1 MAKLGR
7 GQSSSCAHP
16 VLDLYTSVDGRLVDV
31 ASLQFEVLDLSSG
44 APGTAPRLVSA
55 RRALDPTQS
64 CPDGARLARGHYAAS
79 WTAPGDEPLGTHE
92 IRWHFRVAPGA
103 PEYTFV
109 EEFELVPVVPELPG
123 AGYCTVADLRA
134 EGVTEHQ
141 ASDDR
146 LRALIEEASQ
156 TIDRLTGW
164 WFEPRWRRLRVD
176 GRGTPSIEPPAPPI
190 RLDRILIYGTE
201 LSRREEAI
209 SVRGAP
215 VGPGFDAPLI
225 RRTRGHFP
233 REPGS
238 VELEGVFGYTE
249 EDGTELGRTP
259 LEIRRACILLVIR
272 LLPRLGDID
281 AVDDARNR
289 WRVVEER
296 TRDQAI
302 KFAPLARPGQLTGD
316 TAIDDLLAGYMRP
329 AGLGAA

>member
-1 MAKLGR
+1 MARLGR

-31 ASLQFEVLDLSSG
+31 AVLEFEVFHLG
-44 APGTAPRLVSA
+44 AMPGAAPRLVSD
-55 RRALDPTQS
+55 RRALDSTQG
-64 CPDGARLARGHYAAS
+64 CPDGARLARGHYAAD

-92 IRWHFRVAPGA
+92 IRWHFRLAPDA

-109 EEFELVPVVPELPG
+109 EEFEVVPVVPELPG

-141 ASDDR
+141 ASDAR

-164 WFEPRWRRLRVD
+164 WFEPRWRSLRLD
-176 GRGTPSIEPPAPPI
+176 GRGTPSLEPPAPPI
-190 RLDRILIYGTE
+190 RLERILIYGRE
-201 LSRREEAI
+201 LPTHEEALL
-209 SVRGAP
+209 VRGAP
-215 VGPGFDAPLI
+215 AGPDFDAPLI
-225 RRTRGHFP
+225 RRTRGVFP
-233 REPGS
+233 RAPGS
-238 VELEGVFGYTE
+238 VELEGVFGYTV
-249 EDGTELGRTP
+249 EDGTEFGRTP

-272 LLPRLGDID
+272 LLPRLGDVD

-289 WRVVEER
+289 WRIIEER

-302 KFAPLARPGQLTGD
+302 KFAPLTRPGELTGD
-316 TAIDDLLAGYMRP
+316 TAIDDLLARYMRP
-329 AGLGAA
+329 ASMGAA

>member
-1 MAKLGR
+1 MARLGR

-16 VLDLYTSVDGRLVDV
+16 VLDLYTSVDRRPVDV
-31 ASLQFEVLDLSSG
+31 ASLEFEILDLSSG

-55 RRALDPTQS
+55 RRALDAAQG
-64 CPDGARLARGHYAAS
+64 CPDGARLARGHYVAG
-79 WTAPGDEPLGTHE
+79 WTTPGDEPLGTHE
-92 IRWHFRVAPGA
+92 IRWHFRIAPDA

-109 EEFELVPVVPELPG
+109 EEFEIVSNVPELPG
-123 AGYCTVADLRA
+123 AGYCTVADLRT
-134 EGVTEHQ
+134 EGVTEPQ
-141 ASDDR
+141 ASDAR

-190 RLDRILIYGTE
+190 RLDRVLVYGYE
-201 LSRREEAI
+201 LSLLEEGFY
-209 SVRGAP
+209 VRGAP

-225 RRTRGHFP
+225 RRTRGLFP

-249 EDGTELGRTP
+249 EDGTDFGRTP

-272 LLPRLGDID
+272 LLPRLGDIN

-289 WRVVEER
+289 WRLLSER
-296 TRDQAI
+296 TRDQSYTL
-302 KFAPLARPGQLTGD
+302 APPRREGELTGD
-316 TAIDDLLAGYMRP
+316 IAIDDILARYMRP